1 MRDPRTILI
10 TGASSGIGEAL
21 AEAYAGPG
29 ITLVLTGRD
38 QTRLDDVAAR
48 CRTRGAAVRSA
59 TVDVA
64 DRQGMADWLAVV
76 DAATPID
83 LCIANAGIS
92 GGTGRSGETEEQ
104 ARRFFAVNVD
114 GVLNTIH
121 PLIGPMTARGRGQLA
136 LVSSLAGF
144 RGFPG
149 APAYC
154 ASKAAVKSYGES
166 LRLTLRPTGIEVSVI
181 CPGFVRSRITQK
193 NRFPMP
199 FLMDADRAAR
209 IIRRGLERNKS
220 RIAFP
225 PADPL
230 RELACRR
237 AARSAG
243 RPAAGP
249 NAAQGVRRRDGRR
262 TCDKASLRC
271 DCY

>member
-29 ITLVLTGRD
+29 VTLVLTGRD
-38 QTRLDDVAAR
+38 RERLDAVAAR
-48 CRTRGAAVRSA
+48 CAERGAAVRTA

-64 DRQGMADWLAVV
+64 DRAAMADWLALV
-76 DAATPID
+76 DRETPVD

-92 GGTGRSGETEEQ
+92 GGTGHRGESEEQ
-104 ARRFFAVNVD
+104 ARRILAVNVD

-121 PLIGPMTARGRGQLA
+121 PLIGPMRERGRGQLA
-136 LVSSLAGF
+136 LVSSLAGL
-144 RGFPG
+144 RGYPG

-166 LRLTLRPTGIEVSVI
+166 LRLDLRPAGIEVSVI
-181 CPGFVRSRITQK
+181 CPGFVKSRITDR

-199 FLMDADRAAR
+199 FLMDANRAAS
-209 IIRRGLERNKS
+209 IIRRGLERNRG

-225 PADPL
+225 LPTYLMAWL
-230 RELACRR
+230 VAVL
-237 AARSAG
+237 
-243 RPAAGP
+243 PAALADALLAHTP
-249 NAAQGVRRRDGRR
+249 A
-262 TCDKASLRC
+262 KE
-271 DCY
+271 

>member
-29 ITLVLTGRD
+29 ATLVLTGRD
-38 QTRLDDVAAR
+38 RERLDAVEAR
-48 CRTRGAAVRSA
+48 CAERGAAVRAA

-64 DRQGMADWLAVV
+64 DRAAMADWLALV
-76 DAATPID
+76 DRESPVD

-92 GGTGRSGETEEQ
+92 GGTGRRGESEEQ
-104 ARRFFAVNVD
+104 ARRILAVNVD

-121 PLIGPMTARGRGQLA
+121 PLIGPMKERGRGQLA
-136 LVSSLAGF
+136 LVSSLAGL
-144 RGFPG
+144 RGYPG

-166 LRLTLRPTGIEVSVI
+166 LRLDLRPAGIEVSVI
-181 CPGFVRSRITQK
+181 CPGFVKSRITDR

-199 FLMDADRAAR
+199 FLMDANRAAS
-209 IIRRGLERNKS
+209 IIRRGLARNQG

-225 PADPL
+225 LPTYLMAWIVAILPSALADALLAHTPAK
-230 RELACRR
+230 E
-237 AARSAG
+237 
-243 RPAAGP
+243 
-249 NAAQGVRRRDGRR
+249 
-262 TCDKASLRC
+262 
-271 DCY
+271 

>member
-29 ITLVLTGRD
+29 VTLVLTGRD
-38 QTRLDDVAAR
+38 RERLDAVAAR
-48 CRTRGAAVRSA
+48 CAERGAAVRAA

-64 DRQGMADWLAVV
+64 DRAAMADWLALV
-76 DAATPID
+76 DRETPVD

-92 GGTGRSGETEEQ
+92 GGTGRRGESEEQ
-104 ARRFFAVNVD
+104 ARRILAVNVD

-121 PLIGPMTARGRGQLA
+121 PLIGPMRERGKGQLA
-136 LVSSLAGF
+136 LVSSLAGL
-144 RGFPG
+144 RGYPG

-166 LRLTLRPTGIEVSVI
+166 LRLDLRPAGIEVSVI
-181 CPGFVRSRITQK
+181 CPGFVKSRITDR

-199 FLMDADRAAR
+199 FLMDANRAAS
-209 IIRRGLERNKS
+209 IIRRGLERNRG

-225 PADPL
+225 LPTYLMAWMVAML
-230 RELACRR
+230 
-237 AARSAG
+237 
-243 RPAAGP
+243 PAALADALLTHTP
-249 NAAQGVRRRDGRR
+249 A
-262 TCDKASLRC
+262 KE
-271 DCY
+271 

>member
-29 ITLVLTGRD
+29 VTLVLTGRD
-38 QTRLDDVAAR
+38 RERLDAVAAR
-48 CRTRGAAVRSA
+48 CAERGAAVRAA

-64 DRQGMADWLAVV
+64 DRAAMADWLALV
-76 DAATPID
+76 DRETPVD

-92 GGTGRSGETEEQ
+92 GGTGRRGESEVQ
-104 ARRFFAVNVD
+104 ARRILAVNVD

-121 PLIGPMTARGRGQLA
+121 PLIGPMRERGRGQLA
-136 LVSSLAGF
+136 LVSSLAGL
-144 RGFPG
+144 RGYPG

-166 LRLTLRPTGIEVSVI
+166 LRLDLRPAGIEVSVI
-181 CPGFVRSRITQK
+181 CPGFVKSRITDR

-199 FLMDADRAAR
+199 FLMDANRAAS
-209 IIRRGLERNKS
+209 IIRRGLERNRG

-225 PADPL
+225 LPTYLMAWIVAML
-230 RELACRR
+230 
-237 AARSAG
+237 
-243 RPAAGP
+243 PAALADALLAHTP
-249 NAAQGVRRRDGRR
+249 A
-262 TCDKASLRC
+262 KE
-271 DCY
+271 

>member
-1 MRDPRTILI
+1 MRDPKTILI

-38 QTRLDDVAAR
+38 RERLDAVAAR
-48 CRTRGAAVRSA
+48 CTAGGADVRA
-59 TVDVA
+59 AAVDVA
-64 DRQGMADWLAVV
+64 DRAAMADWLALV
-76 DAATPID
+76 DRTTPVD

-92 GGTGRSGETEEQ
+92 GGTGRRGESEEQ
-104 ARRFFAVNVD
+104 ARRILAVNVD

-144 RGFPG
+144 RGYPG

-154 ASKAAVKSYGES
+154 ASKAAVRSYGES
-166 LRLTLRPTGIEVSVI
+166 LRLDLRPSGIEVSVI
-181 CPGFVRSRITQK
+181 CPGFVKSRITDR

-199 FLMDADRAAR
+199 FLMDADRAAS
-209 IIRRGLERNKS
+209 IIKRGLERNRG

-225 PADPL
+225 LPTYLMAWLVAVLPSALADAVLAHTPAK
-230 RELACRR
+230 E
-237 AARSAG
+237 
-243 RPAAGP
+243 
-249 NAAQGVRRRDGRR
+249 
-262 TCDKASLRC
+262 
-271 DCY
+271 